1 DDRRRRP
8 RRLVSLSDGHRPDV
22 SVAPAVPR
30 AAKRADDAARVR
42 MDRRYVARARPR
54 HRGEHRARRPRR
66 AARQSDRV
74 VALTTGG
81 RRPVLTLAWVK
92 PTAARTPGPQARLGD
107 PPPDARGYARGLA
120 FVDHRRAARRD
131 EAPRG
136 TRWARRSQ
144 RQIQWPP
151 EHPAPTAA
159 RKAWRP
165 AASASSCRR
174 SRRRPTSPC
183 PGSAPRSTA
192 AAGA

>member
-1 DDRRRRP
+1 PDRRARARADEADGVPRQRRAGADRRRERALSGAGAEDDRRRRP

-42 MDRRYVARARPR
+42 MDRRYVARARPC
-54 HRGEHRARRPRR
+54 HRGEHRARCPRR

-131 EAPRG
+131 EAP
-136 TRWARRSQ
+136 
-144 RQIQWPP
+144 
-151 EHPAPTAA
+151 
-159 RKAWRP
+159 
-165 AASASSCRR
+165 
-174 SRRRPTSPC
+174 
-183 PGSAPRSTA
+183 
-192 AAGA
+192 